1 MTSKIIHQKIKLI
14 RVMNI
19 AGISSILTLLEVIE
33 YVFGCIQETLCL
45 APSLP
50 PFKPQSEL
58 ISTANPPKAITVA
71 VSRYVTTQSRRQI
84 PPPNGRKTPLLTTSS
99 GSITRNLYLKSASN
113 ALSWSTMFV
122 NLSDFLYYYYITTTE
137 S

>member
-1 MTSKIIHQKIKLI
+1 MRSKIIHQKIKLI

-45 APSLP
+45 STSLP
-50 PFKPQSEL
+50 PSKPQSEL

-71 VSRYVTTQSRRQI
+71 VSRYVTTKQTSDS
-84 PPPNGRKTPLLTTSS
+84 PPNGRKTPLLTTSS

-113 ALSWSTMFV
+113 ALSWSTMFL
-122 NLSDFLYYYYITTTE
+122 NLSDFLYYYVTTTE